1 MNPLYRN
8 DRPGAFPDS
17 WYVASADIPTER
29 PSLKGNVSADVCI
42 VGAGYTGLS
51 AARHLVQKGLD
62 VIVLDAHRA
71 GFGASG
77 RNGGQV
83 CSGYDYSQTTLIKK
97 YGAGLARVLWDFA
110 EEAKT
115 DLRDRCKDHI
125 PEARY
130 TPGVLHGT
138 YSEQETAEDQAE
150 VALLSQNYGYQ
161 DARVCGP
168 DEISTLV
175 KSPLYLGGLL
185 DMGAGHIH
193 PLRYVLGMAR
203 LAEEAGVRIFE
214 RSEVHRID
222 RGDPASVAT
231 NKGRVKARFV
241 ILAGNGYLPN
251 LERKVAARVMPLN
264 SFIAATEPLG
274 ARADE
279 VLGQDIAVHDSKWVA
294 NYFRLSE
301 DKRLLFGG
309 RPSYSLGFPEGIAA
323 LMQKRIPQVFPQL
336 EGVKIDYAWGGTLG
350 VTIPRMPAVIRVAPN
365 ILSAGG
371 YSGHGVALSGLA
383 GKVMAEAVAGQAGRF
398 DTLAGLNLPS
408 FPGGAAF
415 RAPILRLAMTWYALR
430 DRLGV

>member
-8 DRPGAFPDS
+8 DRPGEYPDS
-17 WYVASADIPTER
+17 WYVASTDMPSER
-29 PSLKGNVSADVCI
+29 PPLKGEMQADVCI
-42 VGAGYTGLS
+42 IGAGYTGLS
-51 AARHLVQKGLD
+51 AARHLASKGLS
-62 VIVLDAHRA
+62 VVVLDAHRA

-83 CSGYDYSQTTLIKK
+83 CSGYDSRQTALIKK
-97 YGAGLARVLWDFA
+97 LGAGPAKALWDLA
-110 EEAKT
+110 EEAKA
-115 DLRDRCKDHI
+115 DLRDLCTRHM

-130 TPGVLHGT
+130 TPGVMHGT
-138 YSEQETAEDQAE
+138 YTAKETAEDQRE
-150 VALLSQNYGYQ
+150 VDLLARDYGYDQ
-161 DARVCGP
+161 ARVCGP
-168 DEISTLV
+168 EEMRALV
-175 KSPLYLGGLL
+175 KSPQYHGGLL

-193 PLRYVLGMAR
+193 PLRYALGLAR
-203 LAEEAGVRIFE
+203 LAEEAGAQIFE

-222 RGDPASVAT
+222 KGEPAVIAT

-241 ILAGNGYLPN
+241 VLAGNGYLPN

-264 SFIAATEPLG
+264 SFIGATEPLG
-274 ARADE
+274 ARADDIF
-279 VLGQDIAVHDSKWVA
+279 GQDIAVHDSKWIA

-309 RPSYSLGFPEGIAA
+309 RPSYALGFPEEIAS
-323 LMQKRIPQVFPQL
+323 LMKKRIANIFPQL
-336 EGVKIDYAWGGTLG
+336 DGVKVDYAWGGTLG

-383 GKVMAEAVAGQAGRF
+383 GKVMAEAIAGQAGRF
-398 DTLAGLNLPS
+398 DTLAGLNVPS
-408 FPGGAAF
+408 YPGGAAF
-415 RAPILRLAMTWYALR
+415 RAPLLRLAMTWYAMR

>member
-8 DRPGAFPDS
+8 DSPGEFPDS
-17 WYVASADIPTER
+17 WYVASTDIPPQR
-29 PSLKGNVSADVCI
+29 PPLKGEVQADVCVI
-42 VGAGYTGLS
+42 GAGYTGLS
-51 AARHLVQKGLD
+51 AARHLASKGLE
-62 VIVLDAHRA
+62 VVVLDAHRA

-83 CSGYDYSQTTLIKK
+83 CSGYDYPQTTLTKK
-97 YGAGLARVLWDFA
+97 LGAGPAKALWQLA
-110 EEAKT
+110 EEAKA
-115 DLRDRCKDHI
+115 DLRDLCTNTI

-138 YSEQETAEDQAE
+138 YTAKETAEDQAE
-150 VALLSQNYGYQ
+150 VDLLAREYGYDQ
-161 DARVCGP
+161 ARVCGP
-168 DEISTLV
+168 EEMTTLI
-175 KSPLYLGGLL
+175 KSPHYHGGLL

-193 PLRYVLGMAR
+193 PLRYVLGLAR
-203 LAEEAGVRIFE
+203 LAEEAGARIYE

-222 RGDPASVAT
+222 KGDPAIVAT

-264 SFIAATEPLG
+264 SFIGATEPLG
-274 ARADE
+274 VRAE
-279 VLGQDIAVHDSKWVA
+279 EIMGQDIAVHDSKWVA

-309 RPSYSLGFPEGIAA
+309 RPSYSLGFPDGIAT
-323 LMQKRIPQVFPQL
+323 LMHKRILNIFPQL
-336 EGVKIDYAWGGTLG
+336 EGVKLDYAWGGTLG
-350 VTIPRMPAVIRVAPN
+350 VTIPRMPAIIRVAPN

-383 GKVMAEAVAGQAGRF
+383 GKVMAEAVAGQASRF
-398 DTLAGLNLPS
+398 DTFADLNVPS
-408 FPGGAAF
+408 YPGGPAF
-415 RAPILRLAMTWYALR
+415 RAPLLRLAMTWYSLR
-430 DRLGV
+430 DRLGL

>member
-8 DRPGAFPDS
+8 DRPGTFPDS
-17 WYVASADIPTER
+17 WYVASADIPDER
-29 PSLKGNVSADVCI
+29 PPLRGETRADVCI
-42 VGAGYTGLS
+42 IGAGYTGLS
-51 AARHLVQKGLD
+51 AARHLAQKGLD
-62 VIVLDAHRA
+62 VVVLDAHRA

-83 CSGYDYSQTTLIKK
+83 CSGYDSNQTALTRKL
-97 YGAGLARVLWDFA
+97 GAAKARLLWDLA
-110 EEAKT
+110 EEAKA
-115 DLRDRCKDHI
+115 DLRAICADHI
-125 PEARY
+125 PNARY
-130 TPGVLHGT
+130 TAGLLHGT
-138 YSEQETAEDQAE
+138 YTGREAAQDQAE
-150 VALLSQNYGYQ
+150 VDLLTQEYGYEH
-161 DARVCGP
+161 ARLCGP
-168 DEISTLV
+168 DEMRALV
-175 KSPLYLGGLL
+175 KSPHYHSGLL

-193 PLRYVLGMAR
+193 PLRYALGLAR
-203 LAEEAGVRIFE
+203 LAEDTGARIFE
-214 RSEVHRID
+214 RTEVHRID
-222 RGDPASVAT
+222 KGNPAVVAT
-231 NKGRVKARFV
+231 GKGRVKARFV

-264 SFIAATEPLG
+264 SFIGATEPLG

-279 VLGQDIAVHDSKWVA
+279 ILGQDIAVHDSKWVA

-301 DKRLLFGG
+301 DRRLLFGG
-309 RPSYSLGFPEGIAA
+309 RPNYTLGFPEGIAA
-323 LMQKRIPQVFPQL
+323 LMQKRIPKIFPQL

-350 VTIPRMPAVIRVAPN
+350 VTIPRMPAAIRVAPN

-383 GKVMAEAVAGQAGRF
+383 GKLMAEAVAGQAGRF
-398 DTLAGLNLPS
+398 DTFADLDVPN

>member
-8 DRPGAFPDS
+8 DRPGEYPDS
-17 WYVASADIPTER
+17 WYVASTDIPKER
-29 PSLKGNVSADVCI
+29 PALKGSVTADVCVI
-42 VGAGYTGLS
+42 GAGYTGLS
-51 AARHLVQKGLD
+51 AARHLAQKGLD
-62 VIVLDAHRA
+62 VVVLDAHRA

-83 CSGYDYSQTTLIKK
+83 CSGYDYPQSVIIKK
-97 YGAGLARVLWDFA
+97 YGAGHAKVLWELA
-110 EEAKT
+110 EEAKA
-115 DLRDRCKDHI
+115 DLRALCADHI

-130 TPGVLHGT
+130 TPGVMHST
-138 YSEQETAEDQAE
+138 YTAAETVAEQAE
-150 VALLSQNYGYQ
+150 VDLLQREYGYGQ
-161 DARVCGP
+161 ARVCGP
-168 DEISTLV
+168 DDIHSV
-175 KSPLYLGGLL
+175 VNSPHFHGGLL

-193 PLRYVLGMAR
+193 PLRYALGLAK
-203 LAEEAGVRIFE
+203 LAEAAGARIFE

-222 RGDPASVAT
+222 KGDSTVVAT
-231 NKGRVKARFV
+231 NKGRVTARYV
-241 ILAGNGYLPN
+241 ILAGNGYLPS

-264 SFIAATEPLG
+264 SFMGATEPLG
-274 ARADE
+274 DRADN
-279 VLGQDIAVHDSKWVA
+279 VFGQDIAVHDSKWVA

-323 LMQKRIPQVFPQL
+323 LMQKRIPLLFPQL
-336 EGVKIDYAWGGTLG
+336 EGVKIEYAWGGTLG

-398 DTLAGLNLPS
+398 DAFADINVPS
-408 FPGGAAF
+408 FPGGTAF

-430 DRLGV
+430 DRLGL